1 MVVDMKNK
9 FNYGFSI
16 IEVIIALAIATIIG
30 KVAYSSYQSSLVR
43 ANEENAKHKLVN
55 LMQEM
60 EKYYLTHGAY
70 SSSSGSW
77 PPVVT
82 QKIATLNANTKERYT
97 YTVYPLEPVG
107 NNQATCI
114 NANPRSNTI
123 QDSSTQ
129 LIIDEQNTIAANGIL
144 PTKCLAVLVPPAV
157 NPVSNMCFNNDGT
170 QKAYSASGGGCTID
184 SSSHTGSGDCDG
196 KTLAA
201 CSGNCNGANVCGPST
216 TGCSG
221 NCKNTFIYNSPCSGN
236 CDNSTIYLVASGATV
251 AAACGGNCGNSI
263 IVVPSSWSSRPLSC
277 SEGSAGLCVCK
288 GNGNKCSGISVT
300 YY

>member
-1 MVVDMKNK
+1 MVVEMKNK

-70 SSSSGSW
+70 SDSSGSW

-82 QKIATLNANTKERYT
+82 QKVATLNANSKERYT
-97 YTVYPLEPVG
+97 YTVYPLEPAG
-107 NNQATCI
+107 NDQSICI
-114 NANPRSNTI
+114 NAAPRSNTI
-123 QDSSTQ
+123 QDDRPQ
-129 LIIDEQNTIAANGIL
+129 LLIDEQNTIAANGIL

-157 NPVSNMCFNNDGT
+157 NPVVNVCFGSDGS
-170 QKAYSASGGGCTID
+170 QIAFSPSGPGCTSD
-184 SSSHTGSGDCDG
+184 SSHTGSGNCDG

-221 NCKNTFIYNSPCSGN
+221 SCKNTFIYNSTCSGF
-236 CDNSTIYLVASGATV
+236 CDNATIYLLASGATV
-251 AAACGGNCGNSI
+251 DAACAGNCQGATI
-263 IVVPSSWSSRPLSC
+263 IVPKSWDSRLKICTS
-277 SEGSAGLCVCK
+277 GTCVCK
-288 GNGNKCSGISVT
+288 GSASQCSGITVV